1 MRCVEFLAMLA
12 LRVRAHTHT
21 NDQHPC
27 FARGGQAGSLVG
39 ARGDILMPSHVL
51 SIDQE
56 EELRPVSNF
65 DLDPKLIME
74 ISGRCVHQVSLP
86 CCRLSFACC
95 PYVCACCNCGVAV
108 LLVALWRGD
117 CIVFCARSVP
127 Q

>member
-1 MRCVEFLAMLA
+1 MLA

-86 CCRLSFACC
+86 CCRLSLCLLPLRLC
-95 PYVCACCNCGVAV
+95 LLQLWCSGVARCPV
-108 LLVALWRGD
+108 EGD
-117 CIVFCARSVP
+117 CIVFCDRSVP